1 MSATE
6 NTSTSSPAF
15 GLDTEKATPSAQS
28 SDLPD
33 YPEGG
38 TQAWLVVLGA
48 WCGLTASIGVY
59 NTTGVFSVIVSSSVL
74 PTTSASSLGWIFSIY
89 AFVVWGFGVWVGP
102 CFDVF
107 GPRLLMLAG
116 TFCTV
121 LGMMCLSLCT
131 EYYQIFLAFSLLTGL
146 GSSLLLTPS
155 MACVAH
161 WFDTRRGLA
170 SGIAWTGSGFGGVLF
185 PLVVQALLPKLG
197 WSWCI
202 RIVAFVLLALCMIS
216 LCFCRGRIPARPSKD
231 GSSAWRATLPD
242 YRIFVDGTG
251 AMTITTAGTLFT
263 DLAYYIP
270 ITYLPSYYLSRQHI
284 SSDAG
289 ITGSA
294 AFAYQLLAILNAAS
308 CFGRLT
314 SGTLGDHF
322 GHYNA
327 MIVSLFFC
335 TVSVFA
341 FWLSDILTQDLSSP
355 ALLIV
360 FVILFGFVS
369 GSNVSLTPICL
380 GQLCEIGDYGRYY
393 ASCYTVVAFGV
404 LISLPAAG
412 GILDAVDVKG
422 KEKYRGVAVFTGLNY
437 VAALVC
443 FVWVRIRVKGWSWKT
458 KW

>member
-1 MSATE
+1 MS
-6 NTSTSSPAF
+6 SSQSPSSSP
-15 GLDTEKATPSAQS
+15 DTEKAISTTQS
-28 SDLPD
+28 SDSIT

-38 TQAWLVVLGA
+38 TKAWLVVFGA

-59 NTTGVFSVIVSSSVL
+59 NTTGVFSVIISSSVL

-89 AFVVWGFGVWVGP
+89 AFVVWSVGVWVGP

-107 GPRLLMLAG
+107 GPRLLMLVG
-116 TFCTV
+116 TCCTV
-121 LGMMCLSLCT
+121 LGMICLSFCT

-185 PLVVQALLPKLG
+185 PLVMQALVPKVG
-197 WSWCI
+197 WSWCV
-202 RIVAFVLLALCMIS
+202 RIVAFVLLALCIIS
-216 LCFCRGRIPARPSKD
+216 ICFCRSRILATPPED
-231 GSSAWRATLPD
+231 GKSPWRATLPD
-242 YRIFVDGTG
+242 YRIFLDGTG
-251 AMTITTAGTLFT
+251 AMAVTTAGTLFT

-270 ITYLPSYYLSRQHI
+270 ITYLPAYYLARQNI
-284 SSDAG
+284 SPSAG

-294 AFAYQLLAILNAAS
+294 AFGYQLLAILNAAS

-322 GHYNA
+322 GHYNT
-327 MIVSLFFC
+327 MIVSIFFC
-335 TVSVFA
+335 AVSVLA
-341 FWLSDILTQDLSSP
+341 LWIPDILAQDLSSP
-355 ALLIV
+355 ALLVV
-360 FVILFGFVS
+360 FVVLFGFVS

-380 GQLCEIGDYGRYY
+380 GQLCGIGDYGRYY

-412 GILDAVDVKG
+412 GILDAVDVEG
-422 KEKYRGVAVFTGLNY
+422 KRKFWGVAVFTGLSY
-437 VAALVC
+437 VAALAC
-443 FVWVRIRVKGWSWKT
+443 FVWVRLRVKGLDWRA